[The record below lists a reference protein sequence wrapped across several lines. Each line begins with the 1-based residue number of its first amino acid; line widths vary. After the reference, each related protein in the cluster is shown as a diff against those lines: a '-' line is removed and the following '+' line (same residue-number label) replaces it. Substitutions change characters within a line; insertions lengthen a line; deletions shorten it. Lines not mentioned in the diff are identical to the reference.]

1 MWRIMKSKSWRKGDS
16 NFILQSY
23 YAFFFHFSLS
33 FYWVFLAYSDLH
45 HPTLKKLPKL
55 PPKKKEKKES
65 ISCFGLISIYRLKQ
79 PDFVDTT
86 SIFSDTKQRGYLYPF
101 KSRYGIYRL
110 VWYGIDFLVCD
121 WGHTYEDHSNITFLY
136 YAISKINKYG
146 IWEYLKRVED
156 VLN

>member
-1 MWRIMKSKSWRKGDS
+1 MILTSFCKAIVHFS
-16 NFILQSY
+16 FI
-23 YAFFFHFSLS
+23 FFFLSAGFSQLTQICTI
-33 FYWVFLAYSDLH
+33 L
-45 HPTLKKLPKL
+45 PLKNCQNYHQ
-55 PPKKKEKKES
+55 KKKEKKES
-65 ISCFGLISIYRLKQ
+65 ITCFGPISIYRLKQ
-79 PDFVDTT
+79 PDFADTT
-86 SIFSDTKQRGYLYPF
+86 SIFSGTKQRGYLYPF
-101 KSRYGIYRL
+101 TSRYGIYRL